1 MSDIEA
7 RLRDTLTE
15 RAGAAPD
22 ALGLA
27 TGARRRLRRRR
38 TTWAVAAAAVVA
50 AGVPLGLDQLAPSSD
65 GGGRVADEP
74 TATSGLPPGVIETG
88 YRAESWHD
96 VTFEVP
102 VDWGYGGTSGW
113 CAGGGA
119 APEGAVV
126 ARPDTVVPAIACSP
140 ANGYGVTVGPLV
152 AASFDPARPS
162 GDVWQ
167 YDAADADLVTYPD
180 GTWLGFWYDDDAV
193 VTVATP
199 DRAETRRLVDSVRR
213 FTGPDPNDCPATLG
227 EAEAAT
233 ITESYAT
240 FSICRYG
247 PDDLLTASRRLI
259 GTESSV
265 AQDAI
270 FSSPRKTRMVDCP
283 TEDDLSHTALLS
295 SGGYVATAVTGA
307 MCEGWNGLFA
317 SGVERDLTPEA
328 LRHLDLDQLPVPPED

>member
-1 MSDIEA
+1 MSDLEA
-7 RLRDTLTE
+7 RLRDTLSE

-50 AGVPLGLDQLAPSSD
+50 AGVPLGLDQLGPSSD

-119 APEGAVV
+119 APVGAVV

-167 YDAADADLVTYPD
+167 YDAADADVVTYPD
-180 GTWLGFWYDDDAV
+180 GTWLGFWYDDDAI

-199 DRAETRRLVDSVRR
+199 DRAETRRLVDSVQR
-213 FTGPDPNDCPATLG
+213 FTGVDPHDCPATLG

-233 ITESYAT
+233 ITEPYAT
-240 FSICRYG
+240 FS
-247 PDDLLTASRRLI
+247 
-259 GTESSV
+259 
-265 AQDAI
+265 
-270 FSSPRKTRMVDCP
+270 SPRRTADYDCP
-283 TEDDLSHTALLS
+283 TEDDLSRIALLS
-295 SGGYVATAVTGA
+295 SGGYVATAVTEA
-307 MCEGWNGLFA
+307 SCPGWNGLFR
-317 SGVERDLTPEA
+317 SGVVQDLTPEA
-328 LRHLDLDQLPVPPED
+328 LRHLDLSQLPVPPEE